1 MANDKKNPLS
11 GAFHDP
17 EPPKDAEAA
26 KKSVEPAKTADI
38 GKPAAAPAK
47 AEEVKKPAAP
57 DKVADTAKDKAAPAK
72 PEAEKKSAEPE
83 KAADAA
89 KTAAVPTKAKKPAAP
104 DKTADAPKDKSAP
117 TKPEAEKKAAEPE
130 KAADAAKPAAAPA
143 KAEEV
148 KKPAAPDKTADAPKD
163 KSAPTKPEAE
173 KKAAETEKAA
183 DAAKPAAAPAK
194 AEEVKKPAPPEKA
207 ADAAKD
213 KAAPAQPG
221 TEKKTAEPE
230 KAADDGKPAAA
241 PAKAEEVKKPTEA
254 GKAPAD
260 GKAAEEKSDALD
272 PKGMQMPM
280 GVAEMD
286 KVTIMPL
293 ADIHRFEGH
302 PFKVEDNKDMWD
314 LVESIKQFGVME
326 PAVVIPRKECGY
338 EMVSGHRRQRACQL
352 AGLTSMPV
360 IVRNLD
366 RDEATITMVDA
377 NLKRENI
384 SPMEKAR
391 AYEMKLEAMKRKA
404 GRRSKMDILSGEKP
418 MRADEQ
424 LAQQVGES
432 RATIQRYTRLTKLEP
447 ELQEMVDE
455 KKLPVNTAAD
465 ISYLKPDEQ
474 KKLADA
480 MKRED
485 KVPSG
490 TQAAELKKESQAGK
504 LTAEKIEKTVAP
516 TKREENPELK
526 VTFTNDEL
534 RPYFPKKDTTVGDVK
549 RVVFES
555 LTLRQKAMERQQAK
569 AAPDN
574 KKQRS
579 KPDLAIVK

>member
-57 DKVADTAKDKAAPAK
+57 DKAADTAKDKAAPAK

-89 KTAAVPTKAKKPAAP
+89 KN
-104 DKTADAPKDKSAP
+104 AD
-117 TKPEAEKKAAEPE
+117 
-130 KAADAAKPAAAPA
+130 APA
-143 KAEEV
+143 KADEV

-163 KSAPTKPEAE
+163 KAAPTKPEAG
-173 KKAAETEKAA
+173 KKAAEPVKAA
-183 DAAKPAAAPAK
+183 DADKPAAAPAK
-194 AEEVKKPAPPEKA
+194 ADEVKKPAPPEKA
-207 ADAAKD
+207 ADTAKD

-221 TEKKTAEPE
+221 TEKKTTEPE
-230 KAADDGKPAAA
+230 KATDDAKTTAT

-272 PKGMQMPM
+272 PKHMQMPM

-326 PAVVIPRKECGY
+326 PAVVIPRKEGGY

-574 KKQRS
+574 KKQRN
-579 KPDLAIVK
+579 KPDLAVVK